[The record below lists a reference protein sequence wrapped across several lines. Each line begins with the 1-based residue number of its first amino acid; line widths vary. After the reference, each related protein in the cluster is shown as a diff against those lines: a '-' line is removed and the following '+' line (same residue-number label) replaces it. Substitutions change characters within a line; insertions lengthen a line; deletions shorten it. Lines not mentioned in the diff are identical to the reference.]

1 MKSKELLISAGNMQ
15 MFLKC
20 LSFVATVVI
29 LRINRQELAIILNTA
44 SHWHLYYLSKI
55 ALIKYC
61 NRTKCTM
68 YLSIVNIYKVNWF
81 CMEVCFVHGQLLI
94 SMLASCCVMYHPL
107 NQPSQFIMQSWLWA
121 VLRRHTNGYEL
132 CPSSSRFIFILIWVG
147 VSSKAC

>member
-1 MKSKELLISAGNMQ
+1 

-44 SHWHLYYLSKI
+44 SHWQLYYLSNI

-68 YLSIVNIYKVNWF
+68 YLRIVNIHNVN
-81 CMEVCFVHGQLLI
+81 
-94 SMLASCCVMYHPL
+94 
-107 NQPSQFIMQSWLWA
+107 
-121 VLRRHTNGYEL
+121 
-132 CPSSSRFIFILIWVG
+132 
-147 VSSKAC
+147 